1 MKKRA
6 DLASPFILLLHPSSF
21 ILHPWIQMLTNTP
34 PPFQKRRKLPK
45 ASRKSA
51 APVALT
57 LVSAEYA
64 KNDWVRLTFNRPID
78 IAALDGTQIEVDDDA
93 MSGNRYNGSL
103 GGTLINAT
111 TVEIDLDRTGSATQ
125 SGVHLIASATS
136 GIVAADD
143 ASEWS
148 GVADLALPF
157 P

>member
-1 MKKRA
+1 MNT
-6 DLASPFILLLHPSSF
+6 PSS
-21 ILHPWIQMLTNTP
+21 ITP
-34 PPFQKRRKLPK
+34 APQRVRRKRK
-45 ASRKSA
+45 QASSTA
-51 APVALT
+51 IAALT

-78 IAALDGTQIEVDDDA
+78 ITALDGTQIEVDDDA

-103 GGTLINAT
+103 GGTLINPT
-111 TVEIDLDRTGSATQ
+111 TVEIDLDRTGSATE

>member
-1 MKKRA
+1 MVIPP
-6 DLASPFILLLHPSSF
+6 L
-21 ILHPWIQMLTNTP
+21 NTFRP
-34 PPFQKRRKLPK
+34 RRPRNKGV
-45 ASRKSA
+45 A
-51 APVALT
+51 APAALT

-78 IAALDGTQIEVDDDA
+78 IAGLDGTQIEVDDDE

-103 GGTLINAT
+103 GGTLINPT

-148 GVADLALPF
+148 GVTDLALPF